1 MQCSCIK
8 YVTSADLTDRLEKFQ
23 KELLAKIVKL
33 INTSTSGDVSTLDK
47 YVKEQLEPRIG
58 QLENN
63 ESNYLTSDALNGYAT
78 EQWVEN
84 KHYLTEHQSLND
96 YATKN

>member
-23 KELLAKIVKL
+23 KELLTKIVKL
-33 INTSTSGDVSTLDK
+33 INTSTSGDVGALDK

-78 EQWVEN
+78 EQ
-84 KHYLTEHQSLND
+84 
-96 YATKN
+96 